1 MFTTY
6 ILYSQLLDRYYIGF
20 TADDIKCRLAKHLA
34 NHRGFTGKA
43 KDWILVYQQ
52 SFITK
57 QEAMQREK
65 EIKSWKSK
73 VRMKY
78 TLPTNQST
86 LYFSSL
92 LTSLQLINP
101 FPDRIHNNANHIPCI
116 DTFLYPVAVTLNG
129 SDAEV

>member
-1 MFTTY
+1 MFNTY

-73 VRMKY
+73 ALIKNLIVR
-78 TLPTNQST
+78 
-86 LYFSSL
+86 SS
-92 LTSLQLINP
+92 S
-101 FPDRIHNNANHIPCI
+101 
-116 DTFLYPVAVTLNG
+116 
-129 SDAEV
+129 E

>member
-6 ILYSQLLDRYYIGF
+6 ILYSKILDRYYTGF
-20 TADDIKCRLAKHLA
+20 TADDIKCRLAKHIA
-34 NHRGFTGKA
+34 NHHGFTGKA

-73 VRMKY
+73 V
-78 TLPTNQST
+78 
-86 LYFSSL
+86 YFKN
-92 LTSLQLINP
+92 T
-101 FPDRIHNNANHIPCI
+101 
-116 DTFLYPVAVTLNG
+116 
-129 SDAEV
+129 